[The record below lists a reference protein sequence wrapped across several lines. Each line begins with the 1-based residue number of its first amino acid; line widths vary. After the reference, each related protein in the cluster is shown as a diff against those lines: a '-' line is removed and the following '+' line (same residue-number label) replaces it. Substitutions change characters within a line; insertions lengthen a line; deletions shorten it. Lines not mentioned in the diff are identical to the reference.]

1 MRAKP
6 IALCMLAT
14 LVLVATAAP
23 VEAGDGETRG
33 SCSGGPGQLR
43 LRVRHDD
50 GDSLSV
56 RLEIDSD
63 GSDQPWQLFVSDNGT
78 RIYARTKVSDEDGRV
93 RVRRVTDD
101 RAGSDRISASGVNLD
116 TGESCAATVSV

>member
-6 IALCMLAT
+6 IALCMLAAIA
-14 LVLVATAAP
+14 LVTTAAP
-23 VEAGDGETRG
+23 AEAGDGETRG
-33 SCSGGPGQLR
+33 PCSGGPGELR

-50 GDSLSV
+50 GSLSV

-63 GSDQPWQLFVSDNGT
+63 GSDQPWQLFISDNGT
-78 RIYARTKVSDEDGRV
+78 RIYARTKVSDDDGRV

-101 RAGSDRISASGVNLD
+101 RVGSDRVSASGVNLD